1 MNSLTQSPPPMLC
14 HNYIKQISLTMDQS
28 MSSQLKRREM
38 IVEAEVVMAEEEDLE
53 MISMT
58 KMPKIIQNY
67 SLVGYKV
74 MKRNR
79 QQEMLLANSENYQT
93 LRC

>member
-1 MNSLTQSPPPMLC
+1 
-14 HNYIKQISLTMDQS
+14 

-38 IVEAEVVMAEEEDLE
+38 IVEAEVDMAEEEDLE

-58 KMPKIIQNY
+58 KMPKTIQNY